1 MFDEIVEIPEEN
13 IFMEFELDGKKI
25 VVFSNSEELD
35 EGAEVFFAKENEM
48 DGERIIRNI
57 EDREE
62 YERVVAEYERL
73 LSLIE
78 EDEEDGELS

>member
-1 MFDEIVEIPEEN
+1 MFDEIIEIPDEN
-13 IFMEFELDGKKI
+13 VFMEFELDGNKI
-25 VVFSNSEELD
+25 VVFSDKDELD
-35 EGAEVFFAKENEM
+35 EGDVVFFSKENEIE
-48 DGERIIRNI
+48 GERVIRNI

-78 EDEEDGELS
+78 EDEEDGE